1 MPPLV
6 PTPMMGGG
14 GKANASAS
22 IRVASR
28 RLISRRITYQRSSGA
43 VRSSQCARIGMRRA
57 RLEAAPPAMT
67 AKTSIDTPERRII
80 RPTSRRIA

>member
-22 IRVASR
+22 IKVASW
-28 RLISRRITYQRSSGA
+28 RLISPRMTYQRSAGA
-43 VRSSQCARIGMRRA
+43 VRSSQCARMGIPR
-57 RLEAAPPAMT
+57 PAF
-67 AKTSIDTPERRII
+67 SPVL
-80 RPTSRRIA
+80 RPG